1 MIESRLADAMQ
12 YLDEDLI
19 SQAELYVPL
28 QKKWYQRN
36 WAKWGTIA
44 ASIVLMI
51 GISLGLFCKMQ
62 YEDSLLV
69 SDLVW
74 VETSLKA
81 DENDSQ
87 QMHSEITAAEKLDSV
102 EDKNIGD
109 RNPGYATY
117 TMAGMKEENE
127 RDVMAYIATALIVW
141 CVFVGGNLFCERR
154 KLKNCK

>member
-1 MIESRLADAMQ
+1 MIEFRLADAMQ

-19 SQAELYVPL
+19 SQAELYVPS

-36 WAKWGTIA
+36 WVKWGTIA

-51 GISLGLFCKMQ
+51 GISLGLFCKMK

-74 VETSLKA
+74 FETSLKV
-81 DENDSQ
+81 DKNDSQ
-87 QMHSEITAAEKLDSV
+87 QMHSEITTAGEPDSV
-102 EDKNIGD
+102 EDKDTDD
-109 RNPGYATY
+109 RKPGYATY
-117 TMAGMKEENE
+117 TMAGMKEENK
-127 RDVMAYIATALIVW
+127 RDVMVYITTTLIVW